1 MVYSFAVICNTHVLT
16 QHLDKIEAFI
26 HHSHLLSPIGIMFL
40 SLIRPFILLPVSC
53 IALTIPLMYRFGM
66 SLLLINVS
74 AIISASVMFFVAK
87 YFSGCIQRVID
98 KKFGAKWLAMLE
110 NNKFELIFFLR
121 LSMLVHFD
129 LLSLL
134 AGLSGISY
142 RAFLLATFVGFFPES
157 ILFSFVSVAL
167 DNPKVILRFVPYIL
181 TYGVVVFLVRKKVRS
196 KHGY

>member
-1 MVYSFAVICNTHVLT
+1 MVYSFVLISHVYVLT

-26 HHSHLLSPIGIMFL
+26 RHSHLLSPVGIIIL

-66 SLLLINVS
+66 SLILINIS
-74 AIISASVMFFVAK
+74 AVISASAMFFVAK
-87 YFSGCIQRVID
+87 YFSGCIQRFLD
-98 KKFGAKWLAMLE
+98 KKLDAKWLAMLE
-110 NNKFELIFFLR
+110 KNKFELIFFLR

-142 RAFLLATFVGFFPES
+142 GSFLLASFVGFFPES
-157 ILFSFVSVAL
+157 ILFSAVSVAL
-167 DNPKVILRFVPYIL
+167 DNPRVFFRFAPYIF
-181 TYGVVVFLVRKKVRS
+181 TYGVVVYLVRKKIS
-196 KHGY
+196 KKQG